1 MVDWGKAFQVFV
13 VGFSGVFA
21 CLVILQLSVN
31 IFSKI
36 AVRIEKMGKVNE
48 QEGG

>member
-1 MVDWGKAFQVFV
+1 MADWGKAFQVFV
-13 VGFSGVFA
+13 IGFSGVFA

-36 AVRIEKMGKVNE
+36 AARIEKMGKVGE
-48 QEGG
+48 